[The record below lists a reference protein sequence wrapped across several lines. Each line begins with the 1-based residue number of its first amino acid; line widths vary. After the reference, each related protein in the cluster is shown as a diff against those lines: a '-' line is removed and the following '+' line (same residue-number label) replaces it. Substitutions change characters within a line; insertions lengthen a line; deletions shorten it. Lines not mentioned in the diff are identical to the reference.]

1 MIDIN
6 ETHIGNYGAKC
17 VAAVITLCDGLE
29 EIRLS
34 NCGIKDEGAASLFEE
49 LKSSDSVTAV
59 DLSNNPITEKS
70 FDSLISL
77 LQNNN
82 KIQRVELKGISVKS
96 KFALNKLR
104 PYQSRIVT

>member
-34 NCGIKDEGAASLFEE
+34 NCGIKDEGALSLFEE
-49 LKSSDSVTAV
+49 LKASDSVLAI
-59 DLSNNPITEKS
+59 DLSNNPITEKT
-70 FDSLISL
+70 FDALI
-77 LQNNN
+77 
-82 KIQRVELKGISVKS
+82 
-96 KFALNKLR
+96 
-104 PYQSRIVT
+104 